1 MEEYKDSY
9 KGKLWST
16 AIQKAMKAPF
26 PEVALQYL
34 LSRVELK
41 TRIDTLKEVLSNK
54 REAYNEREAISPML
68 IVSRVSGDGVPP
80 MTNENV
86 RQLQYVKVWDVE
98 KLLEAAEATQS
109 NVGSSPQNITIKE

>member
-1 MEEYKDSY
+1 MENYKDSY

-34 LSRVELK
+34 LNRVEQNS
-41 TRIDTLKEVLSNK
+41 RIDTLKEVLSRK
-54 REAYNEREAISPML
+54 WEAYNEREAISPMG
-68 IVSRVSGDGVPP
+68 IVNRVSGDGVPP
-80 MTNENV
+80 MKAENV

-98 KLLEAAEATQS
+98 KLLQEAQENA
-109 NVGSSPQNITIKE
+109 PDMK